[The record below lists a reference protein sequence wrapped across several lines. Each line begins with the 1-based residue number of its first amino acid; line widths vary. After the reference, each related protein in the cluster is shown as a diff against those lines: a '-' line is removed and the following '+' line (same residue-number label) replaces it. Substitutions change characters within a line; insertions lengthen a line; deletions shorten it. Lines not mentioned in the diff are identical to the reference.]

1 MGLLVA
7 DDGRPGA
14 SPSDRREAGFRRVTS
29 EKRIVDA
36 AGLGSVEAQLIER
49 LAAGEPPDRLVSWVA
64 GELGLEPR

>member
-1 MGLLVA
+1 M
-7 DDGRPGA
+7 
-14 SPSDRREAGFRRVTS
+14 TS